1 MLFMTLTSMKHCGSW
16 DVVSV
21 VFKEKSPTFS
31 KRVNTFLAAIHPTL
45 RAKYIDTVLD
55 KYSMQHLHT
64 SGHRF
69 NNFPS
74 ALYAVDVTFQRTNA
88 PAGSFN
94 EKKRF
99 YSKKHGQYGLKVEAS
114 VLPNGLAIN
123 VTTAVPGSVAD
134 IAICESNL
142 DFHQDKLKKI
152 GEEDDMLDDGPMQ
165 EEYPRS
171 WALLA
176 DKGYQGLHRQLR
188 AITPMKRPAGGLLS
202 AADMAV
208 NDKIASDRVIVENF
222 FGRLK
227 TLWSVVGDTYTWKR
241 ENYDL
246 YFQTCVAFTNL
257 HIRFLPLREVDG
269 DDLHRHVNGLL
280 SSGQKKKAKRAGS
293 VMKSREKRKRRLSS
307 LFSTGESAQF
317 TSEVDFYD
325 SADESSIFD

>member
-1 MLFMTLTSMKHCGSW
+1 MDDDEDYDSTSPVLDAFIKTRGPAVVHELTNFSLSEFNLVWKDLQSSVSQEWNVGSGRKCEVSGRDMLFMTLTSMNHCGSW

-176 DKGYQGLHRQLR
+176 DKGYQGFYRQLR
-188 AITPMKRPAGGLLS
+188 S
-202 AADMAV
+202 
-208 NDKIASDRVIVENF
+208 
-222 FGRLK
+222 
-227 TLWSVVGDTYTWKR
+227 
-241 ENYDL
+241 
-246 YFQTCVAFTNL
+246 
-257 HIRFLPLREVDG
+257 LR
-269 DDLHRHVNGLL
+269 
-280 SSGQKKKAKRAGS
+280 
-293 VMKSREKRKRRLSS
+293 
-307 LFSTGESAQF
+307 
-317 TSEVDFYD
+317 
-325 SADESSIFD
+325 